1 MTDVLCA
8 VVAGMAGGVC
18 AATAVLAGM
27 LHGVKPYVARRLVAE
42 RARYAALDRGTW
54 RTVRPELLGPAPGTA
69 ARIAGCVQAELPAG
83 VLLQCRARDAGGL
96 SRGVVRVSIEAGTK
110 EEES

>member
-18 AATAVLAGM
+18 AAT
-27 LHGVKPYVARRLVAE
+27 
-42 RARYAALDRGTW
+42 ARYAALDRGTW